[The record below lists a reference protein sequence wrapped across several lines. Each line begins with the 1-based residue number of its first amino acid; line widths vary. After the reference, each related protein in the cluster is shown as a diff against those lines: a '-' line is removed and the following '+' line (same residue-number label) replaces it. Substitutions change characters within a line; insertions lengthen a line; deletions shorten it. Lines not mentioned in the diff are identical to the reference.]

1 MFPFL
6 SYPNK
11 PNDNLFIYNLHMIIF
26 TKSPKS
32 KLNSGIPAT
41 GTGQPTGNITAVG
54 QQPDDQLVRPNIRGA
69 QQGRS
74 ENGRMRKRMEE
85 FCVLITGGKK

>member
-1 MFPFL
+1 
-6 SYPNK
+6 
-11 PNDNLFIYNLHMIIF
+11 MIIF

-85 FCVLITGGKK
+85 FCVLISGGKK

>member
-1 MFPFL
+1 
-6 SYPNK
+6 
-11 PNDNLFIYNLHMIIF
+11 MIIF

-32 KLNSGIPAT
+32 KLNSGIPAS
-41 GTGQPTGNITAVG
+41 GTGQSAGNIAAAG
-54 QQPDDQLVRPNIRGA
+54 QQPDDQLVRPDVRGA

>member
-1 MFPFL
+1 MQC
-6 SYPNK
+6 
-11 PNDNLFIYNLHMIIF
+11 IIL

-32 KLNSGIPAT
+32 KLNSGIPAS
-41 GTGQPTGNITAVG
+41 GTGQSAGNIAAAG
-54 QQPDDQLVRPNIRGA
+54 QQPDDQLVRPDVRGA

-85 FCVLITGGKK
+85 FCILITGGKK